1 MFIIVTI
8 ELTTVENFGNYL
20 VITFTRQEMCRPLT
34 GNDICG
40 RDKLKRNA
48 ILTKLR
54 RLLFYCGSWS
64 DEDHDVQYDTEDT
77 QDQIVNQNDVNV
89 RQIIDG
95 TILDIFKTSRKRTG
109 YNQIS
114 DNEDDG

>member
-1 MFIIVTI
+1 M
-8 ELTTVENFGNYL
+8 
-20 VITFTRQEMCRPLT
+20 VISFTRQQMCIRT

-40 RDKLKRNA
+40 RSWDKLKRNA
-48 ILTKLR
+48 ILTQLR

-64 DEDHDVQYDTEDT
+64 DEDHDVQYHTDDT
-77 QDQIVNQNDVNV
+77 QDQIVNQNHVNV
-89 RQIIDG
+89 GQIDS